1 MINAMILL
9 DVPGPFPVSTTFEA
23 PADGS
28 VMFVLSGTAWT
39 QAASCEIGLN
49 LVLDGN
55 DIGSPAMCWANENA
69 VHQAMRVTYIP
80 FDNLTFGT
88 HTIEVVPAF
97 GTTVTDSNDY
107 VQVVLF
113 Y

>member
-1 MINAMILL
+1 MVNAMILL
-9 DVPGPFPVSTTFEA
+9 DVQGPFPASATFEA

-39 QAASCEIGLN
+39 QQASCEIGLN
-49 LVLDGN
+49 LVLDGY
-55 DIGSPAMCWANENA
+55 DIGNPAMCWANENA
-69 VHQAMRVTYIP
+69 VHQAMRVTFIP
-80 FDNLTFGT
+80 FDNLTPGS

-97 GTTVTDSNDY
+97 GTTITDTNDY
-107 VQVVLF
+107 VQVALF

>member
-1 MINAMILL
+1 MILL
-9 DVPGPFPVSTTFEA
+9 DAAGPFPVSATFEA

-39 QAASCEIGLN
+39 QQAACEIGLN
-49 LVLDGN
+49 LVLDGY
-55 DIGSPAMCWANENA
+55 DIGEPSMCWANENA
-69 VHQAMRVTYIP
+69 VHQAMRVTFIP
-80 FDNLTFGT
+80 FDNLTSGS

-97 GTTVTDSNDY
+97 GTTVSDSNDY
-107 VQVVLF
+107 VQVALF

>member
-1 MINAMILL
+1 MVNAMILL
-9 DVPGPFPVSTTFEA
+9 DVPGPFPVSATFEA

-39 QAASCEIGLN
+39 QQAACEIGLN
-49 LVLDGN
+49 LVLDGY
-55 DIGSPAMCWANENA
+55 DIGSPAMCWANENGL
-69 VHQAMRVTYIP
+69 HQAMRVTYIP
-80 FDNLTFGT
+80 FDNLTPGS

-97 GTTVTDSNDY
+97 GTTTTDSNDY